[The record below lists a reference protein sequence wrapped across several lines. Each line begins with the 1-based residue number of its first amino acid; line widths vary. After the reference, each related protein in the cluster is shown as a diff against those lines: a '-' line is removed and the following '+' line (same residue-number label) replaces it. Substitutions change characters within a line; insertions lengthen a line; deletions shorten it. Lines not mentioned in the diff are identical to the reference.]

1 MRFPPPPADDVVYDH
16 ISQRHVQLSPS
27 SPSSLI
33 ESSRHRH
40 GPDDVEAGFDT
51 ILRDEER
58 DYATG
63 VPEEERCECCRMDGM
78 VER

>member
-1 MRFPPPPADDVVYDH
+1 MRFPPPPAEDYVYDH

-27 SPSSLI
+27 SPPM
-33 ESSRHRH
+33 ERYRH
-40 GPDDVEAGFDT
+40 GADGDVEAGVDT

-63 VPEEERCECCRMDGM
+63 IPEEERCECCRTDGM